1 MAALPLRSARSPV
14 WICSPASSLCQ
25 CHCGHSWGML
35 QGYNWF
41 HLAVLQLK
49 GQLGPTIPDLSDTLF
64 LCSYTLRS
72 CFCLPDRRNI
82 IPLFFCCPC
91 YLSTSQIFG
100 SRSVQRK
107 SALEHGKQQDKR
119 SRGKEDNK
127 TIIFGGIQPL
137 LLTILLSQKR
147 CV

>member
-64 LCSYTLRS
+64 
-72 CFCLPDRRNI
+72 
-82 IPLFFCCPC
+82 
-91 YLSTSQIFG
+91 
-100 SRSVQRK
+100 
-107 SALEHGKQQDKR
+107 
-119 SRGKEDNK
+119 
-127 TIIFGGIQPL
+127 PL
-137 LLTILLSQKR
+137 LLHLKELFLPTRQEEYNSLIFLLSVLPFYQLDIWLKVCVEKISIGTWEAAGQKK
-147 CV
+147 